1 MRSVNEIGLGSQVQI
16 FGGGMVGLQFTPIM
30 QSLGSLLNGVVN
42 FNSYVPG
49 MKFPGIEDF
58 FKRYTER
65 AIAAKVDPL
74 GYYLP
79 PFNYAIGQMIEQSV
93 NATKTIDNKK
103 LAEHMR
109 KTEFNTIVGPIGF
122 DKNGERA
129 KPRLVQTQFR
139 NVKDNDLE
147 QFRSPGKQVVVW
159 PAVDKQGDIITPF
172 DRARKAT

>member
-1 MRSVNEIGLGSQVQI
+1 
-16 FGGGMVGLQFTPIM
+16 M

-42 FNSYVPG
+42 YNSYVPG

-58 FKRYTER
+58 FKRYSER

-79 PFNYAIGQMIEQSV
+79 PFNYATGQMIEQAV
-93 NATKTIDNKK
+93 NATKSIDNKK
-103 LAEHMR
+103 LAEYMR
-109 KTEFNTIVGPIGF
+109 KTEFNTIVGPISF

-129 KPRLVQTQFR
+129 KTRLVQAQFR
-139 NVKDNDLE
+139 NIKDNDWE
-147 QFRSPGKQVVVW
+147 QFKNPGKQVVIW

-172 DRARKAT
+172 DRARKAI